1 MNKDEFELTKGEET
15 VMEFFWNTER
25 PLTVMEISQMTNQF
39 NECYIHRLIKSLEK
53 KEMLKDCGMQRSG
66 KQYARQ
72 FIPTIT
78 REEYGVTLM
87 EKLGIQGKKS
97 LAKFFAA
104 MVRRP
109 DSREIQST
117 DELICELENIIEE
130 LKEG

>member
-1 MNKDEFELTKGEET
+1 
-15 VMEFFWNTER
+15 MEFFWNTER
-25 PLTVMEISQMTNQF
+25 PLTVMEVSQMMNQF

-53 KEMLKDCGMQRSG
+53 KEMLKVCGMQKSG

-72 FIPTIT
+72 FNPTIT

-109 DSREIQST
+109 DGGEIQST
-117 DELICELENIIEE
+117 DELIGELENIIEE